1 MKCIQ
6 HDKNGDPMTQKILLI
21 RPSNVY
27 NYNNYP
33 PLNLILLGSSLRV
46 AGFEIEIINSA
57 LEPDFFRHLKSSL
70 PDALLVALTI
80 LTPEVPDA
88 LKIMKFIKENSEVPI
103 VVGGW
108 HCTLFP
114 EQMAESKYV
123 DYVIP
128 GEGEEHIVALSRYLS
143 EGKKPDKKI
152 CERKTLDLNSLPEP
166 DYSLEPLI
174 ERFISSNLTD
184 TFSRYVP
191 EPIRWLPYESSRGCP
206 SHCTFCINVVAQ
218 NTRYRKKSATKVID
232 EIEHIVK
239 KFKISHVKI
248 IDDNFFVDMAR
259 VRNICHG
266 LIERKLTITWDAECR
281 CDYFTDSLLNDDTL
295 ALAKK
300 SGLVQLTLGIESG
313 SQHTLDIMKKNITP
327 QQAENAVRKCNQF
340 GIVARS
346 SFMIE
351 VPGDTREDIQKTIMF
366 MNKLS
371 QYPYFSGALGTFR
384 PYPKCELSEDLI
396 KNGFLTEPQSLDEWT
411 SPQLI
416 DMYTA
421 AEYIRPWQI
430 DGNFSLRASFYK
442 NIESQSR
449 LGNHQIDNHLDLAIN
464 KLFIFIA
471 RIRNRLIFYS
481 LPVDMELYKKFLV
494 NFYRKKAE
502 IEKNKGG

>member
-1 MKCIQ
+1 MNNPALGCEEI
-6 HDKNGDPMTQKILLI
+6 MTKKILLI

-33 PLNLILLGSSLRV
+33 PLNLILLGSSLRE

-57 LEPDFFRHLKSSL
+57 LEPDFFRHLKSNL
-70 PDALLVALTI
+70 PDALFVALTI

-88 LKIMKFIKENSEVPI
+88 IRIMKFVKDNSEVPV

-114 EQMAESKYV
+114 EQMAESRYV

-128 GEGEEHIVALSRYLS
+128 GEGEEHIVTLARQLS
-143 EGKKPDKKI
+143 EEKKPDNKI
-152 CERKTLDLNSLPEP
+152 FPRKTLDLDCLPEP

-174 ERFISSNLTD
+174 EQFISSNLID
-184 TFSRYVP
+184 AFSRYFP
-191 EPIRWLPYESSRGCP
+191 GPMRWLPYESSRGCP
-206 SHCTFCINVVAQ
+206 SQCTFCINVVAK
-218 NTRYRKKSATKVID
+218 NTRYRKKNAAKVVD

-239 KFKISHVKI
+239 RFNITHLKI
-248 IDDNFFVDMAR
+248 IDDNFFVDIAR
-259 VRNICHG
+259 VRNICTG
-266 LIERKLTITWDAECR
+266 LLQRKLPITWDAECR
-281 CDYFTDSLLNDDTL
+281 CDYFTESLLNDETL

-300 SGLVQLTLGIESG
+300 AGLVQLTLGIESG

-327 QQAENAVRKCNQF
+327 EQAENAVRKCNQF

-351 VPGDTREDIQKTIMF
+351 VPGDTKDDIKKTIMF
-366 MNKLS
+366 MNKLN

-384 PYPKCELSEDLI
+384 PYPKCELSEGLI
-396 KNGFLTEPQSLDEWT
+396 KKGYLTEPRSLDEWT
-411 SPQLI
+411 SPDLI

-449 LGNHQIDNHLDLAIN
+449 LGNHQIDNYLDLGIN
-464 KLFIFIA
+464 KIFIFFA
-471 RIRNRLIFYS
+471 RIRNRFILYS
-481 LPVDMELYKKFLV
+481 LPIDMELYKRFLV

-502 IEKNKGG
+502 KEKNKRN